1 MYYLPKTHSHD
12 ESLLSPF
19 CSTEKEAFKQS
30 IKAMSRDINS
40 EQNYEEAVKEAYKV
54 FTTKGLPAE
63 VLQLLQDQRAKA
75 LSADFTEFE

>member
-1 MYYLPKTHSHD
+1 
-12 ESLLSPF
+12 
-19 CSTEKEAFKQS
+19 
-30 IKAMSRDINS
+30 MSRDFNS

-54 FTTKGLPAE
+54 FTTKGLPDD

>member
-1 MYYLPKTHSHD
+1 LKTHPD
-12 ESLLSPF
+12 YGSLLLPF
-19 CSTEKEAFKQS
+19 CNTEKEAFKHA
-30 IKAMSRDINS
+30 IKAMSRDITM